1 MSKDRCPHCG
11 GYCLSRLRRSFL
23 GPISSAPCRSCG
35 ERVGVPYWSAITVI
49 PIIVAVAVIP
59 QTVTEPH
66 LIALITLLLAL
77 ATDLLN
83 QAFVPLVKK

>member
-1 MSKDRCPHCG
+1 M
-11 GYCLSRLRRSFL
+11 SRLRRSFL
-23 GPISSAPCRSCG
+23 GPFTSAPCRSCG
-35 ERVGVPYWSAITVI
+35 ERVSVPFWSAITVT

-59 QTVTEPH
+59 QIVTEPH
-66 LIALITLLLAL
+66 LIALTTLLLAM